1 VSLAKRSIVALI
13 GLLLLSTEAAHA
25 CGDKFL
31 LVGRGS
37 RFQRAYVALH
47 PASLLVL
54 NSKVTAERDLQS
66 SLKLAGHAVRVVSDA
81 GALTAAVAAGRVD
94 FVLAD
99 FRDTEEIA
107 RVLPRETFD
116 RLLLPVIDGSSK
128 SSVAAATDQYKCLL
142 GHGRS
147 MKASRHFLAEIDSAM
162 ESKLKSL
169 PLHCEVK

>member
-1 VSLAKRSIVALI
+1 VSFARPSIVVLI
-13 GLLLLSTEAAHA
+13 GLLLLSTEPAHA
-25 CGDKFL
+25 CGDKFVI
-31 LVGRGS
+31 VGRGS

-66 SLKLAGHAVRVVSDA
+66 SLKIAGHTVRVVSDTGSLA
-81 GALTAAVAAGRVD
+81 AAVAAGRVD
-94 FVLAD
+94 LVLAD
-99 FRDTEEIA
+99 FRDAEEIG
-107 RVLPRETFD
+107 RVLPREAFD

-128 SSVAAATDQYKCLL
+128 SSVAAATNQYKCLL

-162 ESKLKSL
+162 ESKLKST
-169 PLHCEVK
+169 PVHCDVQ